1 MGSRPRYK
9 YLITLEDP
17 ISQFRQWWQM
27 VPNLAGSNDNFKSWP
42 SGNMTIAAMMLSLPM
57 LADAVKNRSAK
68 KNAVAFAIACVF
80 VALYGYNRIHM
91 TNHFLTDVCFGTLIT
106 YLIYA
111 GISAAFLRGLE
122 KE

>member
-1 MGSRPRYK
+1 M
-9 YLITLEDP
+9 
-17 ISQFRQWWQM
+17 F
-27 VPNLAGSNDNFKSWP
+27 
-42 SGNMTIAAMMLSLPM
+42 SLPM

-68 KNAVAFAIACVF
+68 KNTVAFAIACVF

-111 GISAAFLRGLE
+111 GISTAFLRAAE
-122 KE
+122 KR